1 MSIHYQK
8 KLFQKDYTCDYN
20 FWGTSCAF
28 TLTMLI
34 SISPF
39 CCLPMKIL
47 WVTIL
52 GVNEVEYWRCKFA
65 SVWVCIPKLE
75 HDLSWC
81 GIGVVV
87 KNVMGMPQSNKLEHN
102 GIDGHNSRVHIRK
115 MS

>member
-1 MSIHYQK
+1 
-8 KLFQKDYTCDYN
+8 
-20 FWGTSCAF
+20 
-28 TLTMLI
+28 
-34 SISPF
+34 
-39 CCLPMKIL
+39 
-47 WVTIL
+47 
-52 GVNEVEYWRCKFA
+52 
-65 SVWVCIPKLE
+65 VWVCIPKLE